1 MFAVS
6 RRARGCGGDRGSRT
20 REFAYAGKRE
30 RRINPAG
37 AARSPNRHRAPASRT
52 QRHPTNGLNFPE
64 PPLFNARINNPQ
76 PWWLTGPVAEV
87 AATILPLFSH
97 QVPPAAHPNFQGN
110 LDDVM
115 GAIVNWFRT
124 GDFSATA
131 PKAFSKSGGRAFQDP
146 DFGAVAEAMRVLEQ
160 AGLLMRA
167 L

>member
-1 MFAVS
+1 M
-6 RRARGCGGDRGSRT
+6 
-20 REFAYAGKRE
+20 
-30 RRINPAG
+30 
-37 AARSPNRHRAPASRT
+37 
-52 QRHPTNGLNFPE
+52 
-64 PPLFNARINNPQ
+64 NNPQ
-76 PWWLTGPVAEV
+76 PWWLTWPVAEV

-167 L
+167 LEVEDYSYFKVGLTRLGWHALQTNTVRQHLGLSETPPPTE